1 MGPRIFAADTTA
13 TSWTEYTHGEAEVVR
28 FGAPDLKRAQRER
41 TNIREEDSV
50 DAVLDVKVS
59 VAADFR
65 TACRAMAAAGP
76 ADDAA
81 LRYVGT
87 LDGLA
92 GLVSDI
98 HAAGVADGVT
108 LIPVIADQDAG
119 WLAGEVLRRLDA
131 RAQARAS

>member
-13 TSWTEYTHGEAEVVR
+13 TGLTEYTHGIAEVIR
-28 FGAPDLKRAQRER
+28 FRAPDLKRAQRER
-41 TNIREEDSV
+41 ANIRAEGSV

-65 TACRAMAAAGP
+65 TACRAMAAAAPG
-76 ADDAA
+76 DDAA

-108 LIPVIADQDAG
+108 LIPVVEDQDGG
-119 WLAGEVLRRLDA
+119 WLAGEVLRRLSA
-131 RAQARAS
+131 RAEARAS

>member
-1 MGPRIFAADTTA
+1 MGPRIFAAALTA
-13 TSWTEYTHGEAEVVR
+13 GNWTEYTHGQAEVVR
-28 FGAPDLKRAQRER
+28 FGAPDLKRAQRLR
-41 TNIREEDSV
+41 AGIRADGDV
-50 DAVLDVKVS
+50 DAVLDVKVA

-65 TACRAMAAAGP
+65 TACRAMATASPG
-76 ADDAA
+76 DDAA

-92 GLVSDI
+92 SLVSDI

-108 LIPVIADQDAG
+108 LIPVAAEQDPS
-119 WLAGEVLRRLDA
+119 WLAAEVLRRLDL